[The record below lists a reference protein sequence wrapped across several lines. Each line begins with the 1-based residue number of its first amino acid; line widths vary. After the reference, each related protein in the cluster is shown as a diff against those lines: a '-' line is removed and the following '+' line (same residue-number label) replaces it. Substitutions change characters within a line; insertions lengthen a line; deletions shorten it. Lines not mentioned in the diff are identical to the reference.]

1 MKETSA
7 SLINNMQAYVGMSG
21 ANWQTKARSW
31 VFTLNN
37 PLQEEIERIQQLRHQ
52 EANIRGIYAGY
63 ERGKRLDTPHVQGFI
78 TFTGCTTRKH
88 VSKLLGSRAY
98 VEAKYKGA
106 TKKQAIKY
114 CLKDGEILVA
124 WPELPEER
132 EKHEIQTKQMSKQQA
147 EVRQFLETLR
157 TETERTEVED
167 AYPTLALRNYQ
178 YVDRETSKNKLK
190 RLRIWGGDLRAKNL
204 WLWGEPGSGKTRWA
218 YENRGPGAV
227 YSKAQSKWWDGFDP
241 SHHTIVLIDE
251 FSPEVKGLTNMM
263 KQWADRYP
271 CIQQCKGSHTAIA
284 PGTFNVIVTS
294 NYPIAECFHP
304 TDVAAIQRRFTEI
317 HMTKGTILPFTTI
330 DDSILQ
336 DWNTMTN
343 QEPTIEDEQ
352 EDAMIQVQ
360 EEENEEIDDK
370 TTDAFWDENKELLE
384 ELEER
389 FQWNAEHHLD
399 PKEDELP

>member
-1 MKETSA
+1 M
-7 SLINNMQAYVGMSG
+7 MQAHLGMSG
-21 ANWQTKARSW
+21 SNWRTKARSW

-37 PLQEEIERIQQLRHQ
+37 PSHEDIERVQQLRH
-52 EANIRGIYAGY
+52 EETNIAGIYAGL
-63 ERGKRLDTPHVQGFI
+63 ERGKKEETPHVQGFM
-78 TFTGCTTRKH
+78 TFTSCTTRKH
-88 VSKLLGSRAY
+88 VSTLLGNRAF

-106 TKKQAIKY
+106 TKKQAINY

-124 WPELPEER
+124 WPELAEE
-132 EKHEIQTKQMSKQQA
+132 KQHDEIHTKELTKQQA

-157 TETERTEVED
+157 TETERTEIED
-167 AYPTLALRNYQ
+167 QYPTLALRNYQ
-178 YVDRETSKNKLK
+178 YVDREISKNKLK

-227 YSKAQSKWWDGFDP
+227 YSKGQSKWWDGFDP

-251 FSPEVKGLTNMM
+251 FSPEVKGVTSLV
-263 KQWADRYP
+263 KQWGDRYP

-284 PGTFNVIVTS
+284 PGTFNLIVTS
-294 NYPIAECFHP
+294 NYRISDCFHP

-317 HMTKGTILPFTTI
+317 QMTKGTILPFTTI
-330 DDSILQ
+330 DDGILQ

-343 QEPTIEDEQ
+343 QEPTSEDEHD
-352 EDAMIQVQ
+352 DAMIQVAA
-360 EEENEEIDDK
+360 EENEQMDDNIS
-370 TTDAFWDENKELLE
+370 DAFWDENKQLLE

-389 FQWNAEHHLD
+389 VQWISDHHLD